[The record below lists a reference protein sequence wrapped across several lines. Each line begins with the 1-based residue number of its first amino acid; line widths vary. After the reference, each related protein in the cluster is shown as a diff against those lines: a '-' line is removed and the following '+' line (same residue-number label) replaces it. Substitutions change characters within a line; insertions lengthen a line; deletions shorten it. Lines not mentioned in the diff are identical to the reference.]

1 MAGKAV
7 TITFLVR
14 QDGIPVCGVVNLK
27 FTEGDLRAEYLSG
40 SETLTDDSEWSYM
53 FLVQEDDLPAG
64 LTLSEVQTCNI
75 IAPLWSCLATDEAIE
90 EETECR
96 TRVVSCFSGLPVIET
111 LGEDDYVVIGRY
123 DAECDIFCL
132 KLMDPVTFK
141 EQLELLP

>member
-1 MAGKAV
+1 MAGAAI
-7 TITFLVR
+7 TITFAAR
-14 QDGIPVCGVVNLK
+14 EDGIPVCGVVNLK
-27 FTEGDLRAEYLSG
+27 FTEGNLRAEYLSG
-40 SETLTDDSEWSYM
+40 SEVENADLSWSYT

-96 TRVVSCFSGLPVIET
+96 TRVISCFSGLEVIEQ
-111 LGEDDYVVIGRY
+111 LGADDYVVIARY

-132 KLMDPVTFK
+132 KVMDPVTFK